1 MGLDVPDLDDREF
14 EALVE
19 DARKR
24 IPVHSDEWTD
34 HNAHDPGITILEL
47 LAWVAETDIY
57 RLDRITDAH
66 VEQYLRL
73 VGIERQPPQPAT
85 ARLELDPPST
95 RVGRRIDAG
104 ESLRAGVSREPSE
117 QESFRTTAGVTL
129 TGAGVEAVVS
139 QHRDGRTDNTDA
151 NDTEGMFY
159 RPFGEDPAAGD
170 TLYLGFDAD
179 PFADADR
186 LDLTV
191 DFHEANLPDPASHG
205 DEPVEFVPSHRVAWE
220 FYTDPDG
227 TDDHPYERWYDDDRW
242 VEFTVLDDGT
252 SAFYGGGTVSL
263 STAARHTS
271 ETLDTGADGADGDGE
286 TDDPPT
292 WTARRGSVL
301 GLEQESYWLR
311 CRLAR
316 REPEPAPP
324 VPACGASPPSPPEPR
339 YEVPPQFDTIRVN
352 VVTAAHRTVVAD
364 EELERR
370 TGAGTT
376 ARPDQTFF
384 FAHAPVQSATIEV
397 GGSEWKAVSDFAGSG
412 PDDRHY
418 VLDRAAG
425 AVRFGDGV
433 QGTVPAADQ
442 AVVATSYVHGG
453 GPDGNVPASVRW
465 AFTDDVLSA
474 VDVTPLGPATGGT
487 AAESVEEA
495 LVRAKVD
502 RSTPYRAVT
511 RDDYRYLATHTPGL
525 RFGRAA
531 VVERGAATDG
541 EREEGHSD
549 RTVRVVVVPFSPPD
563 TRPVPSDGFLEA
575 VDCHLK
581 RHALLSDDVTAVAP
595 TYVGVD
601 VVAEV
606 RITPGYSLLDRQTAA
621 ESAVESFLDPLRGFE
636 GDGWPFGREVY
647 LSELYQVLE
656 TTEGIDTVVDVS
668 VTMGEGAALDGGTA
682 LPYPESVDVIVLDSP
697 EQCGGEH

>member
-1 MGLDVPDLDDREF
+1 MGLDIPDLDDREF

-24 IPVHSDEWTD
+24 IPVHADEWTD

-73 VGIERQPPQPAT
+73 VGIRREPPQPAT
-85 ARLELDPPST
+85 TRLELDPPPT
-95 RVGRRIDAG
+95 VAGHRVQAG
-104 ESLRAGVSREPSE
+104 TPLRAGVLQEPGE
-117 QESFRTTAGVTL
+117 QEPFRTAAGVTL
-129 TGAGVEAVVS
+129 TRAGVEAVVS

-151 NDTEGMFY
+151 NGTDGMFY
-159 RPFGEDPAAGD
+159 LPFGDDPTAGD
-170 TLYLGFDAD
+170 AMYLGFDAD

-191 DFHEANLPDPASHG
+191 DFHEANLPAPAAHG
-205 DEPVEFVPSHRVAWE
+205 DEPVEFDPSHRVAWE
-220 FYTDPDG
+220 FYTDPGG
-227 TDDHPYERWYDDDRW
+227 TDDRPYEQWYDDDRW

-252 SAFYGGGTVSL
+252 SAFYEGGTVSL
-263 STAARHTS
+263 AVDAAA
-271 ETLDTGADGADGDGE
+271 EADGG
-286 TDDPPT
+286 PT
-292 WTARRGSVL
+292 WTARTGSIL
-301 GLEQESYWLR
+301 GLERESVWLR

-316 REPEPAPP
+316 REPEPEPP
-324 VPACGASPPSPPEPR
+324 VPACDESPSSPPTPR
-339 YEVPPQFDTIRVN
+339 YEVPPQFDAVRVN
-352 VVTAAHRTVVAD
+352 VVEVEHCAAVSG

-370 TGAGTT
+370 EGPRTT
-376 ARPDQTFF
+376 ARPDQTFY
-384 FAHAPVQSATIEV
+384 FAHAPVQSATVTV
-397 GGSEWKAVSDFAGSG
+397 GGTEWAAVPDFAGSG

-418 VLDRAAG
+418 VLDRADG

-433 QGTVPAADQ
+433 QGRVPAADQ

-453 GPDGNVPASVRW
+453 GTDGNVPATARW
-465 AFTDDVLSA
+465 QFSDEVLSA
-474 VDVTPLGPATGGT
+474 VDVTPLAPATDGT
-487 AAESVEEA
+487 DAESVEEA
-495 LVRAKVD
+495 LVRAKSD

-511 RDDYRYLATHTPGL
+511 RDDYRYLATHTPGI

-531 VVERGAATDG
+531 VVDGDTDADG
-541 EREEGHSD
+541 
-549 RTVRVVVVPFSPPD
+549 TVRVVVVPFSPPD
-563 TRPVPSDGFLEA
+563 TRPVPSDGFLDA

-581 RHALLSDDVTAVAP
+581 RHALLSDEVAAIAP

-606 RITPGYSLLDRQTAA
+606 RVTPGYGRRERQVAA

-636 GDGWPFGREVY
+636 GDGWPFGRGVY

-656 TTEGIDTVVDVS
+656 TTDGIETVVDVS
-668 VTMGEGAALDGGTA
+668 VTTGDEAAALEGGTA
-682 LPYPESVDVIVLDSP
+682 LPYPESVDVVVLDRP
-697 EQCGGEH
+697 DKCGRDG